1 MFQRIAEIV
10 AFVGLASGIFA
21 LEGELKKH
29 VPPHVADSSQMH
41 EVLYLPKK
49 ESLDAIHFGY
59 RNAVANILWFFTID
73 YFGRHYR
80 GDHNYR
86 WLYHFCDA
94 VTTLDP
100 GALHVYEFGAMML
113 AWEQKEPDPAIDLLS
128 KAAQQFPDLW
138 RIPYLRGMMFLYFK
152 RDIDSARRDIT
163 ASSLLP
169 GAHPTVKLLAAKLR
183 IQKGATE
190 SDVIAIES
198 LIETTRDETIK
209 TILKKRLEVAR
220 RKLSSE
226 KEALSHE

>member
-1 MFQRIAEIV
+1 MFQKFAEIV
-10 AFVGLASGIFA
+10 AFLGLASGIFV
-21 LEGELKKH
+21 LEGELKEH
-29 VPPHVADSSQMH
+29 IPPRVAESSQIH

-59 RNAVANILWFFTID
+59 RNAVADILWFFTID

-80 GDHNYR
+80 GDHNYH
-86 WLYHFCDA
+86 WLYNFCDA

-100 GALHVYEFGAMML
+100 GALHVYEFCAMML
-113 AWEQKEPDPAIDLLS
+113 AWEQKEPDQAIALLS
-128 KAAQQFPDLW
+128 KAVQQFPDLW
-138 RIPYLRGMMFLYFK
+138 KVPYLRGMMFLYFK
-152 RDIDSARRDIT
+152 KDIDSARRDII

-169 GAHPTVKLLAAKLR
+169 DVHPTVKLLSVKLR
-183 IQKGATE
+183 IQKEATE

-198 LIETTRDETIK
+198 LIETTKDETTK
-209 TILKKRLEVAR
+209 AILKKRLKVAR